1 MLEFMDSMNEKFKHD
16 KVKKVWQ
23 KKMIELLMMQSARP
37 FFLIKKLAKV
47 NMLSTFSGFGK
58 ARKVKKH
65 LLEMD
70 NHYNV

>member
-1 MLEFMDSMNEKFKHD
+1 
-16 KVKKVWQ
+16 
-23 KKMIELLMMQSARP
+23 MMQSARP